1 MIEIEPDQSWPQE
14 FSQAA
19 MSIGLAT
26 PRPELEIEVLPTQNR
41 LAEHSLALAAS
52 VKNFESQEG
61 ADAGTGRLVLLS
73 DPGESF
79 SWGGPFRIVCF
90 AKSPLETELGADGPI
105 SEVAWSWLI
114 DALNDHQAGF
124 FNEAGTTTRIIST
137 GHGALAHHGD
147 HAELEIRASWT
158 PTDGRIDRH
167 FQAWQDLICM
177 LSGLPPR
184 QVNSVPAPVGSVQH
198 SDVGEPEGA
207 NFDEKG
213 PGSTSEIN

>member
-1 MIEIEPDQSWPQE
+1 MRSLSAGHKARHI
-14 FSQAA
+14 
-19 MSIGLAT
+19 
-26 PRPELEIEVLPTQNR
+26 
-41 LAEHSLALAAS
+41 AEHM
-52 VKNFESQEG
+52 
-61 ADAGTGRLVLLS
+61 LL
-73 DPGESF
+73 EL
-79 SWGGPFRIVCF
+79 
-90 AKSPLETELGADGPI
+90 LET
-105 SEVAWSWLI
+105 
-114 DALNDHQAGF
+114 
-124 FNEAGTTTRIIST
+124 R
-137 GHGALAHHGD
+137 LAHHGD